1 MTVPRRPAA
10 WGLCSALLPSV
21 SITWT
26 WRQCQSLSHVRLLAT
41 PRTVTSQA
49 PPFVGFFRQEWIGL
63 PFPSPEELP
72 DPGIKPGSP
81 TLQADSLPSEPPGKP
96 SYLWFTFI
104 FLSSLLISISSI
116 HGIFQARVLEWIAI
130 SFSRGSS
137 RPRNR
142 SWVSLF
148 AGRHCTI

>member
-1 MTVPRRPAA
+1 M
-10 WGLCSALLPSV
+10 CC
-21 SITWT
+21 TW
-26 WRQCQSLSHVRLLAT
+26 SLSRVQLSAT
-41 PRTVTSQA
+41 PYTVAHQA
-49 PPFVGFFRQEWIGL
+49 PLSMGFSRKNTGVGCH
-63 PFPSPEELP
+63 FPSPGYLP
-72 DPGIKPGSP
+72 DQRIQPGSP